1 MQSTNPYVAIVDDDA
16 SVCRAIRRLLLSIEI
31 EADIFLS
38 GEEFL
43 TAWSEDPTRL
53 PACVLLDI
61 HMPGKNGLEIQRQLS
76 GSGISVIIMT
86 AFDEIG
92 LHQQALGSGAAGYLR
107 KPFSESI
114 LLSTV
119 KTALQEPASSGTKI
133 S

>member
-1 MQSTNPYVAIVDDDA
+1 MQSTSPYVAIVDDDA
-16 SVCRAIRRLLLSIEI
+16 SVCRAIRRLLLSIDI
-31 EADIFLS
+31 EADIFIS

-43 TAWSEDPTRL
+43 SAWSKKPARS

-92 LHQQALGSGAAGYLR
+92 LHQQALCSGAAGYLR

-119 KTALQEPASSGTKI
+119 KTALQEAASSETKI
-133 S
+133 